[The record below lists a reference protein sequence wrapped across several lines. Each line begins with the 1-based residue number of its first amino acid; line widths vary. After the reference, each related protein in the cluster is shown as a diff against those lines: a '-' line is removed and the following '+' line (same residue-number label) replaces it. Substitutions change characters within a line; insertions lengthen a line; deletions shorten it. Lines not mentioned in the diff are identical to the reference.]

1 MIGHNKNLTRHENLI
16 EIDLTNN
23 KIKSVS
29 DINDNGGLVISSVF
43 KVFFIGHTGQ
53 QDRFGYD
60 MAKIL

>member
-29 DINDNGGLVISSVF
+29 EINDNGGLVISLS
-43 KVFFIGHTGQ
+43 
-53 QDRFGYD
+53 
-60 MAKIL
+60 L